1 MNPHSTLSVSDR
13 LSPRL
18 PGDYGDAP
26 AGRHIR
32 YAKLAP
38 VAAFFATVFCSVAAA
53 AAVVVNVPLTVMGLW
68 S

>member
-1 MNPHSTLSVSDR
+1 MNPHSTPLVSQP

-18 PGDYGDAP
+18 PGDPGDVP
-26 AGRHIR
+26 AGGRIRH
-32 YAKLAP
+32 ASFAP
-38 VAAFFATVFCSVAAA
+38 LVAFFATVFCSVAAA